1 MASLICRVARL
12 RSNCFRQ
19 SFSAFLGLSLR
30 TTLVLVTSIGMVG
43 MPASLVAN
51 SDAECETESQNEE
64 HRDSDGEEEAL
75 STARRLRLDHAR
87 SSSRAHSRRI
97 AVRRALLPLRQV
109 QAGHRLPNGLLAPL
123 RR

>member
-43 MPASLVAN
+43 MPASLNAKP
-51 SDAECETESQNEE
+51 SRRTKSIETV
-64 HRDSDGEEEAL
+64 
-75 STARRLRLDHAR
+75 TARKKLSAR
-87 SSSRAHSRRI
+87 PADCDLI
-97 AVRRALLPLRQV
+97 TLEVPAVHTAV
-109 QAGHRLPNGLLAPL
+109 G
-123 RR
+123 